1 MKLNGKLDYLELPA
15 TGATLDS
22 VKAFYSA
29 AFSWSFTDYGPTY
42 SAFGEGLD
50 GGFQADAGEAPAK
63 PLPVLYSQDLE
74 ATLDVVESAGGTIV
88 KPYSRSR
95 AAGGSISPIPL
106 ATSWRSGAN
115 SASPRQAVDQF
126 CTVANSALSFRA
138 ARPIRPRAAGKARLL
153 GRRQVVRHRFL
164 VPTFPGS
171 NPGAPAKSHAF
182 GINDLPT
189 LSMAAVRS
197 YLTPTRPRLR

>member
-42 SAFGEGLD
+42 SGFGEGLD
-50 GGFQADAGEAPAK
+50 GGFQADAAEAPAK

-88 KPYSRSR
+88 KP
-95 AAGGSISPIPL
+95 I
-106 ATSWRSGAN
+106 
-115 SASPRQAVDQF
+115 F
-126 CTVANSALSFRA
+126 SF
-138 ARPIRPRAAGKARLL
+138 PG
-153 GRRQVVRHRFL
+153 GRRFHF
-164 VPTFPGS
+164 TD
-171 NPGAPAKSHAF
+171 PA
-182 GINDLPT
+182 GNEL
-189 LSMAAVRS
+189 AVWGE
-197 YLTPTRPRLR
+197 